1 MNDQKEYPLE
11 YTDEVMGIIGD
22 MVFGDDV
29 VIRGSASQS
38 SSLYAGDYDLDEK
51 VRRKGETK
59 TVLTGLRRDF
69 QNIVMKLKS
78 RRDVRIGDIKAG
90 EVPEWRI
97 LPQTAGVK
105 DGEVVD
111 YNHNEAHQRIEKLL
125 EMKVLTATEAKEAV
139 ALTPADITPV
149 GILKAIDAF
158 KYHIMRWTPAEVLN
172 NKKLLSQDRVYTLEE
187 AFSSPALTKL
197 DVVAYLQG
205 NRFVEL
211 SVLYSFYN
219 GSKLLNR
226 TPTDV
231 ERSIKESIIG
241 YIAEGKYFKVLKRF
255 ASLARLHNKWDVV
268 KELIPV
274 FNGDL
279 GRMALVANDIDTLL
293 FMFENYKSLPETAI
307 RFEVDQ
313 FIHRLS
319 NVYDTPEFRK
329 VSANIFRDLH
339 RAVKMPIKSMPNLL
353 GKIGEA
359 LADIVNSKA
368 KPLVEKMAE

>member
-111 YNHNEAHQRIEKLL
+111 YNHNDAHQRIEKLL
-125 EMKVLTATEAKEAV
+125 EMKVLTATEAKEAI

-149 GILKAIDAF
+149 GILKALDAF

-172 NKKLLSQDRVYTLEE
+172 NKKLLSHDRVYTLEE

-197 DVVAYLQG
+197 DVIAYLQG
-205 NRFVEL
+205 DRFIEL

-339 RAVKMPIKSMPNLL
+339 RAVKMPIKSMPTLL

>member
-1 MNDQKEYPLE
+1 M
-11 YTDEVMGIIGD
+11 
-22 MVFGDDV
+22 DV
-29 VIRGSASQS
+29 I
-38 SSLYAGDYDLDEK
+38 
-51 VRRKGETK
+51 
-59 TVLTGLRRDF
+59 
-69 QNIVMKLKS
+69 
-78 RRDVRIGDIKAG
+78 
-90 EVPEWRI
+90 
-97 LPQTAGVK
+97 
-105 DGEVVD
+105 
-111 YNHNEAHQRIEKLL
+111 
-125 EMKVLTATEAKEAV
+125 
-139 ALTPADITPV
+139 
-149 GILKAIDAF
+149 
-158 KYHIMRWTPAEVLN
+158 
-172 NKKLLSQDRVYTLEE
+172 
-187 AFSSPALTKL
+187 
-197 DVVAYLQG
+197 AYLQG
-205 NRFVEL
+205 DRFVEL

-255 ASLARLHNKWDVV
+255 ASLARLHKKWDVV
-268 KELIPV
+268 KELIPI

-313 FIHRLS
+313 FINRLS

-339 RAVKMPIKSMPNLL
+339 RAVKMPIKSMPTLL